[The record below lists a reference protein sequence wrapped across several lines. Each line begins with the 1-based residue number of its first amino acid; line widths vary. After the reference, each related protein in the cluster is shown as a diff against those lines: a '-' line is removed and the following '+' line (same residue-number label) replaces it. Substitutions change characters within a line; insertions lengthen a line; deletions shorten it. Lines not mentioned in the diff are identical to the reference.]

1 MSYNRD
7 DLDFA
12 TEYNAALHKGPPKQT
27 VVFLSALT
35 VMFASFL
42 VWANWAELDEVTRGE
57 GRVVPSSKN
66 QVVQSLEGGIVKE
79 LLVQTGDLVK
89 RGDVLVRIDDTG
101 FSSNLGE
108 VRAKQTSLKAQILRL
123 RHELS
128 AEIGSALEYPEE
140 LAKLAPNTIATELQ
154 LYYARQ
160 QSLSSQVNI
169 LAERVSQRQRE
180 LSELEANMARISQN
194 LKLAR
199 EEERIKAPLAK
210 RGIVPK
216 TDVLRL
222 KREIADLDGQLKTSQ
237 EAIPRLQAAIRE
249 AQAQEGEQTLR
260 FRQEAQ
266 SELSQRTAELAVVEE
281 TLRAARDR
289 VVRADV
295 RSPVDGIVNA
305 MSVNTVGGVVRAGET
320 LVEIVPLE
328 ESLLIEAK
336 VRPAD
341 IAFVHPD
348 QPALVKIT
356 AYDFSIYGGLEGVVQ
371 KISADSSVDEV
382 SREVFYLVTIKTL
395 SNQLGGQQDNLS
407 IIPGMVASVD
417 ILTGKKSVL
426 DYLLKPINK
435 ARTEALRER

>member
-1 MSYNRD
+1 MSFNRD

-12 TEYNAALHKGPPKQT
+12 TEYNSAMHKGPPT
-27 VVFLSALT
+27 STIVFLATIS
-35 VMFASFL
+35 VMFVVFL
-42 VWANWAELDEVTRGE
+42 VWASLAKLDEVTRGE
-57 GRVVPSSKN
+57 GRVIPSSKN
-66 QVVQSLEGGIVKE
+66 QVVQSLEGGIVE
-79 LLVQTGDLVK
+79 QLNVRAGDLVK
-89 RGDVLVRIDDTG
+89 KGDILLRIDDTG

-108 VRAKQTSLKAQILRL
+108 LRAKQNSLNAQIARL

-128 AEIGSALEYPEE
+128 AEIGAKLVFTPE
-140 LAKLAPNTIATELQ
+140 LRKLAPRTVAAELQ
-154 LYYARQ
+154 LYDARQ
-160 QSLSSQVNI
+160 RSLKSQINVLN
-169 LAERVSQRQRE
+169 ERVSQRKRE
-180 LSELEANMARISQN
+180 LSELDANMARISEN

-199 EEERIKAPLAK
+199 EEEKIKEPLAK

-222 KREIADLDGQLKTSQ
+222 KREIADLDGQLKTSTQ
-237 EAIPRLQAAIRE
+237 AIPRLQAAIRE
-249 AQAQEGEQTLR
+249 AEALMGEQTLK

-266 SELSQRTAELAVVEE
+266 AEFSQRTAELAIVEE
-281 TLRAARDR
+281 SLRAATDR

-295 RSPVDGIVNA
+295 RSPVDGIVNS
-305 MSVNTVGGVVRAGET
+305 MNVNTIGGVVRAGET
-320 LVEIVPLE
+320 LVEIVPME
-328 ESLLIEAK
+328 ESLLIETK

-356 AYDFSIYGGLEGVVQ
+356 AYDFSIYGGLEGVV
-371 KISADSSVDEV
+371 KTISADSSVDEV

-395 SNQLGGQQDNLS
+395 SNQLGGQKNKLS

-435 ARTEALRER
+435 ARAEALRER